1 MEVLD
6 YTPLSVND
14 IVFNKE
20 ESRSRLMEI
29 IDGKKP
35 FPFGGKNGLLIYG
48 ISGTGKTTLA
58 RVLPSAIESAK
69 ANGAELNCDPLFVP
83 CTKGM
88 QGVNLSNNIAE
99 SAKFVSLNQ
108 SGFHYFIFDEIDMLT
123 EGAQQTLKTTM
134 NTPNTIFVM
143 TTNHLPEIDK
153 GVVSRSILIE
163 MNAADTNR
171 WLPFAKRLLV
181 DFGINGVSDST
192 VEALIRPCEGS
203 ARDILDTLLR
213 VVARLDRTVQTR
225 TETESGLA
233 ETVGK
238 EG

>member
-1 MEVLD
+1 MEALD
-6 YTPLSVND
+6 YTPSSIND

-29 IDGKKP
+29 VKGRKP

-58 RVLPSAIESAK
+58 RMLPSAIESAK
-69 ANGAELNCDPLFVP
+69 ANGATLNCDPLFVP

-134 NTPNTIFVM
+134 NTSNTIFVM
-143 TTNHLPEIDK
+143 TTNHLHLIDK

-163 MNAADTNR
+163 MNAADTDS
-171 WLPFAKRLLV
+171 WLPFAKRVLS
-181 DFGINGVSDST
+181 DNDIRGISDST
-192 VEALIRPCEGS
+192 IEGVIRPCNGS
-203 ARDILDTLLR
+203 ARDILDTLIR
-213 VVARLDRTVQTR
+213 VIARVRP
-225 TETESGLA
+225 
-233 ETVGK
+233 K
-238 EG
+238 